1 MAAAEDEGEDLESY
15 WKLLRPA
22 SLIIR
27 PASGRVSN
35 LREGLE
41 LAALK
46 AEQTLLR
53 ELETDPGK
61 LTFMPMADIV
71 GLCIKTLLDGWYN
84 GIASHGSG
92 SLLEIVLEDQRLPTA
107 ELKDFVRAL
116 PQSLIVRILESAP
129 MNRAS
134 GIHALLAVEAHF
146 RSTGDRDYSIR
157 RDANS
162 VLIVTLKQTDTAEA
176 VTFRLDENF
185 KLDS

>member
-1 MAAAEDEGEDLESY
+1 MAVAEDDGDLESY

-22 SLIIR
+22 SLIVK
-27 PASGRVSN
+27 PVSGRVSN

-53 ELETDPGK
+53 EIEADPGK

-71 GLCIKTLLDGWYN
+71 TLCIKTLLESWYK
-84 GIASHGSG
+84 GIADHGSG

-107 ELKDFVRAL
+107 ELKDFIRAL

-129 MNRAS
+129 LNRAS

-146 RSTGDRDYSIR
+146 RSTGDRDYTIR
-157 RDANS
+157 RDPNS
-162 VLIVTLKQTDTAEA
+162 VLIVTLKQTATAEA
-176 VTFRLDENF
+176 VTFRLDESF
-185 KLDS
+185 KLGR